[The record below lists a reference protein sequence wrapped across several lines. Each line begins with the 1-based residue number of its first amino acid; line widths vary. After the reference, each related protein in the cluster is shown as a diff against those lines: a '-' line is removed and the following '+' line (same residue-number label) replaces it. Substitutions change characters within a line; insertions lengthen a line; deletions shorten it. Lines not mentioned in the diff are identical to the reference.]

1 MVSGSVMVA
10 MVAMVIAG
18 AASAA
23 KTMFEGRGWVSGFAD
38 VSCSFMTDLLI
49 AASSDSFSS
58 AKISLASHRQR
69 KLPTPSSQAG

>member
-10 MVAMVIAG
+10 MGIAG

-49 AASSDSFSS
+49 AASSESFSI
-58 AKISLASHRQR
+58 AKVSLATHRQ
-69 KLPTPSSQAG
+69 LPTPSSAR